1 MVLVLASR
9 NKKKIGEMRTLL
21 SQMRDIEVLSL
32 DDIGYTGDIE
42 EDGRSFTENAM
53 IKANVP
59 AKMGYIGIAH
69 DSGLEV
75 DALGGAPGIFSARFA
90 GGHAS
95 DEANNAKL
103 LSELKDVPSDKRGAR
118 YVCAIACVFPDG
130 RILTVQDTCKGRII
144 DTPRGEGG
152 FGYDP
157 YFYIDEKGMTF
168 AEMTAEAKHAMSH
181 RGKAMRRFAKML
193 ALYTEDCHADE

>member
-21 SQMRDIEVLSL
+21 SAIKDIEVLSL
-32 DDIGYTGDIE
+32 DDIGYAGDIE

-53 IKANVP
+53 IKASVP
-59 AKMGYIGIAH
+59 AKMGYIGIAD

-75 DALGGAPGIFSARFA
+75 DALGGAPGIFSARYA

-103 LSELKDVPSDKRGAR
+103 LEALAGVPDEKRGAR
-118 YVCAIACVFPDG
+118 YVCAVACVFPDG

-144 DTPRGEGG
+144 DTPKGEGG

-168 AEMTAEAKHAMSH
+168 AEMTAEAKHSMSH
-181 RGKAMRRFAKML
+181 RGKAMRRFAQML
-193 ALYTEDCHADE
+193 ALYTEDSHADE